1 MRKILTATALAVALI
16 YGCIQGALWQYD
28 RHQVRHD
35 KNSIILANINKPA
48 MTESQL
54 INLNDTKRAWRET
67 EITGSFIPTKEIL
80 VRNRYHEGKYGF
92 GVITLFKSEQDNFFW
107 VDRGWVVAGKDATTP
122 PITTPVTGDK
132 VEILARVRIANIE
145 NQIAGSVFA
154 VPNGKD
160 GKQLEK
166 WNETGSV
173 TTQDFYLDLISTS
186 NSQFDPEVPS
196 TLPEISDG
204 PHLAYSLQWLIFAFL
219 VALALF
225 LVIREERK
233 AQSEKL

>member
-35 KNSIILANINKPA
+35 KNSLILANINKPA
-48 MTESQL
+48 ITESQL

-122 PITTPVTGDK
+122 PITMPVTGDK

>member
-48 MTESQL
+48 ITESQL

-186 NSQFDPEVPS
+186 NPQFDPEVPS

>member
-1 MRKILTATALAVALI
+1 MRKILTATALAVVLI

-35 KNSIILANINKPA
+35 KNSLILANINKQVI
-48 MTESQL
+48 TESQL
-54 INLNDTKRAWRET
+54 INLNDAKRAWRET

-92 GVITLFKSEQDNFFW
+92 GVITLFKSEQNNFYW

-132 VEILARVRIANIE
+132 VEILARVRIENIE

-166 WNETGSV
+166 WNQTGSV
-173 TTQDFYLDLISTS
+173 TTQDFYFDLISAS
-186 NSQFDPEVPS
+186 DQRFNPEVPS
-196 TLPEISDG
+196 PLPEISDG
-204 PHLAYSLQWLIFAFL
+204 PHLAYSFQWLIFALL

-233 AQSEKL
+233 AQREKL

>member
-48 MTESQL
+48 ITESQL

-122 PITTPVTGDK
+122 PITMPVTRDK

-196 TLPEISDG
+196 ALPEISDG

>member
-1 MRKILTATALAVALI
+1 MRKILTATALAVVLI

-35 KNSIILANINKPA
+35 KNSLILANINKPA
-48 MTESQL
+48 ITESQL
-54 INLNDTKRAWRET
+54 INLNDAKRAWRET

-233 AQSEKL
+233 AQREKL